1 MINRLSR
8 PILAGCAL
16 LLCSC
21 AAPTSVKE
29 TWTSPSYTGGPVG
42 SVAVLA
48 VTEQGMIRTGLENR
62 FARELGR
69 TVETVV
75 PTHKYLSLSEIKED
89 KEAAATRLHEAGVQ
103 TVLITRLTSSEE
115 QAHSVR
121 VGNERYSPVVT
132 GYSPGVPYGGYHGW
146 HGYYTLAFQDMGTVW
161 SSQTKKVYLETSLF
175 DLGDGQRLWSC
186 LTKTVLKE
194 SSDVVE
200 EEERLAVLI
209 IGTLRKDGMVE

>member
-1 MINRLSR
+1 MH
-8 PILAGCAL
+8 AFDY
-16 LLCSC
+16 

-62 FARELGR
+62 FARELGS

-89 KEAAATRLHEAGVQ
+89 EEAAAARLLEAGVR

-121 VGNERYSPVVT
+121 AGNERYAPVTT
-132 GYSPGVPYGGYHGW
+132 GYSP
-146 HGYYTLAFQDMGTVW
+146 A
-161 SSQTKKVYLETSLF
+161 
-175 DLGDGQRLWSC
+175 SC
-186 LTKTVLKE
+186 L
-194 SSDVVE
+194 SSSVSPLSE
-200 EEERLAVLI
+200 I
-209 IGTLRKDGMVE
+209 IGCLSRDCNFSPVAMIIIFSRPT